1 MVVWSVSA
9 DAARPRW
16 LVVGGIGVGQ
26 IFGWGSSYYLIA
38 VLAEPIA
45 RATGWGLPWV
55 GGGASLGFLVSG
67 LVSPRV
73 GRLIEAHGGRPVLQ
87 ASAVLL
93 ALGLTLLAAAPSLPV
108 YFAGW
113 AVVGLGMGAGLY
125 DPAFATLGRL
135 YGAQAR
141 GAITQVTLFGGF
153 SNTVSWPLG
162 VLLLERFGWRGTCIG
177 FAVLLLG
184 VVLPLYRLT
193 LPAERAHAGSGAPAA
208 ATPADAPPTPHRR
221 LAFVLVAAALT
232 LASVVMTMVAVHLL
246 TLLRARGLPLAQ
258 AVALGALLGPSQVGA
273 RLLEMAIGRVLH
285 PLWTML
291 ASTLL
296 VASGLLLLLVAPG
309 FVAAAIILYGSGSG
323 IRSIVRGTVPLV
335 LFGREGYATLM
346 GRLAMPSLVA
356 QAAVPAFGGLLVV
369 HLGAH
374 ATLLLLVGAAAANI
388 LPTAALLLY
397 SRRSSGMRGA
407 RA

>member
-1 MVVWSVSA
+1 MSLTVWRASA
-9 DAARPRW
+9 SASARPRW
-16 LVVGGIGVGQ
+16 LVVGGIGIGQ

-55 GGGASLGFLVSG
+55 GGAASLGFLVSG

-73 GRLIEAHGGRPVLQ
+73 GRLIDARGGRPVLQ
-87 ASAVLL
+87 AAVVLL
-93 ALGLTLLAAAPSLPV
+93 ALGLSLLAAAPSLPAF
-108 YFAGW
+108 YAGW

-125 DPAFATLGRL
+125 DPAFATIGRL
-135 YGAQAR
+135 YGEQGR

-153 SNTVSWPLG
+153 ANTVCWPLA
-162 VLLLERFGWRGTCIG
+162 VLLLERFGWRGACLG
-177 FAVLLLG
+177 FAALLLG
-184 VVLPLYRLT
+184 VVLPVYRLS
-193 LPAERAHAGSGAPAA
+193 LPAEHGPVGGRSRAA
-208 ATPADAPPTPHRR
+208 ATPGDVPPMPHRR
-221 LAFVLVAAALT
+221 LAFVLVAASLT

-273 RLLEMAIGRVLH
+273 RLLEMAVGRMLH
-285 PLWTML
+285 PVRTML
-291 ASTLL
+291 VSTLL
-296 VASGLLLLLVAPG
+296 VALGLSLLLAAPG
-309 FVAAAIILYGSGSG
+309 IVAAAIILYGTGSG

-346 GRLAMPSLVA
+346 GRLAMPSLLA
-356 QAAVPAFGGLLVV
+356 QAAVPAFGGLMVT

-374 ATLLLLVGAAAANI
+374 ATLLLLVGAAVANI
-388 LPTAALLLY
+388 VPAALLLPF
-397 SRRSSGMRGA
+397 A
-407 RA
+407 RPR